1 MKRILVGLSGT
12 PYTTIAIR
20 HMHEFAERHKA
31 EVTGVTIVDLPRL
44 ANVGPVPAGAGS
56 AAHDLVEYRM
66 QVTEQRV
73 KQAVEQFDRAFEDAS
88 TPHRVVHETGD
99 PFEELINLWRYH
111 DLTVLGLRGIFEYG
125 LVHHPKDYLTTL
137 VHKGIR
143 PILAVSRE
151 YREINRVVIA
161 YNGSIESAKAMKYF
175 VNADLWDNLKV
186 RIVCWRDDKNEA
198 EQLLND
204 AAGYCRAYGLDVE
217 TDHRPGDARE
227 SLVEYAEQW
236 GADLIVMGATNRAR
250 IFKYVL
256 GDTVLHTIKNADM
269 PLFLAQ

>member
-12 PYTTIAIR
+12 PYTTTAIR
-20 HMHEFAERHKA
+20 HTHEFAERHEA

-73 KQAVEQFDRAFEDAS
+73 KEAVAEFDKAFEDAP

-99 PFEELINLWRYH
+99 PFEQLVSLWRYH

-137 VHKGIR
+137 VKKGIR

-151 YREINRVVIA
+151 YREIKRVLIA
-161 YNGSIESAKAMKYF
+161 YNGSLESAKAMKYF
-175 VNADLWDNLKV
+175 ANADLWDDLTV
-186 RIVCWRDDKNEA
+186 RIACWDDKA
-198 EQLLND
+198 AQASQLLTD
-204 AAGYCRAYGLDVE
+204 AAGYCRAYGFEVE
-217 TDHRPGDARE
+217 TDHQPGDARE